1 MSSKMTDEL
10 RWNLLALKKAEK
22 FILDAFRVFRQHDIE
37 PILIKGWA
45 AARYYPPEAPRF
57 FGDTDL
63 AVSAADFQK
72 ARSLIESPD
81 EQVKGVDLHRELRSL
96 DTLGWTELFSRSE
109 LVPVEGGDIRVLS
122 PEDHLRVL
130 CVHWLINGGEDRRR
144 LYDVVY
150 AVANRPPT
158 FDWSKCVDV
167 VDPTRRSWI
176 VSTIGLA
183 HRYLGLDLDG
193 IPFAD
198 EARDL
203 PAWLTRCVERGWSR
217 EVRLRGLDESIT
229 DRRLFF
235 RQIKRRL
242 PPNPIQATVFCEGK
256 FDDRPRIGYQ
266 IRDIFGRLGPS
277 VRRLSRAVADQ
288 YRWSRTK

>member
-1 MSSKMTDEL
+1 MTDEL

-22 FILDAFRVFRQHDIE
+22 LILEAFRVFRQHDIE

-45 AARYYPPEAPRF
+45 AARYYPPDVPRF
-57 FGDTDL
+57 FVDTDL
-63 AVSAADFQK
+63 GVAAADFEK
-72 ARSLIESPD
+72 ARSLIDTPD
-81 EQVKGVDLHRELRSL
+81 AQVKGIDLHCELRSL
-96 DTLGWTELFSRSE
+96 DTLEWTELLSRSE

-130 CVHWLINGGEDRRR
+130 CVHWLINGGEDRSR

-167 VDPTRRSWI
+167 VDPNRRGWI

-203 PAWLTRCVERGWSR
+203 PAWLTECVERGWAADT
-217 EVRLRGLDESIT
+217 RLRGLDESIS
-229 DRRLFF
+229 DRRMFL
-235 RQIKRRL
+235 RQIGQRI
-242 PPNPIQATVFCEGK
+242 PPNPIQSTVFCEGK
-256 FDDRPRIGYQ
+256 FDDKPRIGYQ
-266 IRDIFGRLGPS
+266 IRDIFGRLVPS
-277 VRRLSRAVADQ
+277 IRRLSRAIANQ
-288 YRWSRTK
+288 YRWRRAK

>member
-1 MSSKMTDEL
+1 MSSRMTDEL

-22 FILDAFRVFRQHDIE
+22 YIQDAFRVFRQHDIE

-45 AARYYPPEAPRF
+45 AARYYPPETPRF

-72 ARSLIESPD
+72 ARSLIESPGA
-81 EQVKGVDLHRELRSL
+81 QVKGVDLHRELRGL
-96 DTLGWTELFSRSE
+96 DTVGWTELFSRSE
-109 LVPVEGGDIRVLS
+109 LVPVDGVNIRVLS

-130 CVHWLINGGEDRRR
+130 CVHWLINGGENRSR
-144 LYDVVY
+144 LYDVFY

-167 VDPTRRSWI
+167 VGANRRSWI

-183 HRYLGLDLDG
+183 HRYLNLDLNG
-193 IPFAD
+193 IPFAN

-203 PAWLTRCVERGWSR
+203 PAWLTKCVERGWAADI
-217 EVRLRGLDESIT
+217 RLRGIDESIT
-229 DRRLFF
+229 DRRMLL
-235 RQIKRRL
+235 RQIRKRI

-277 VRRLSRAVADQ
+277 VRRVSRAVADH
-288 YRWSRTK
+288 YLWSRKR